1 MGLIFLIVFA
11 LAEITLVVLTFT
23 RFGEKAAWLKNRAI
37 VRTAEAALMLGII
50 LVPATNLK
58 WRFFFAMGILTVRF
72 LFAGI
77 MWLIKR
83 NKATGKKK
91 KTGTVINCIVSIM
104 LIAFALVPSFIFANY
119 GGLPT
124 TGDFKVITTDAILV
138 DESRT
143 DTFENDGSFREVPAH
158 FYYPE
163 NADGTFPLVVFSH
176 GAFGYYQ
183 SNFSTYCELA
193 SNGYIVVA
201 LDHPHHAFFTKD
213 TDGKMITVDQKFID
227 EAMKIGGGSD
237 VSNEEVYEGTK
248 SWMELRTDDG
258 NFVLDEIKEAKSAGS
273 LDTSWHTS
281 DSAAVL
287 KVLAMT
293 DTDKIA
299 YMGHSLG
306 GATGVALG
314 RERNDIDA
322 VIDIDG
328 TVLGEVIGVENGKC
342 VQNDTPYPVPV
353 LMFSNGS
360 DTGEGAYAN
369 VNSDFIKNAKTCRLV
384 TFKDAGHMD
393 FTDLPLLSPV
403 LGAMLG
409 HGEIDTAECMTKTNE
424 ITLQWLNC
432 YLKNEGTPEFSD
444 VY

>member
-293 DTDKIA
+293 YTDKIA
-299 YMGHSLG
+299 HMGHS
-306 GATGVALG
+306 
-314 RERNDIDA
+314 
-322 VIDIDG
+322 
-328 TVLGEVIGVENGKC
+328 

>member
-58 WRFFFAMGILTVRF
+58 WRFFFALGILTVRF

-201 LDHPHHAFFTKD
+201 LDHPHHAFFKKD

-328 TVLGEVIGVENGKC
+328 TVLGEVTGVENGKC

-384 TFKDAGHMD
+384 TFKDAGHMN